1 MSSGGAHQRR
11 RRMSIAVGLLTIAAL
26 VPCAATAASATAS
39 PSPALYRTQ
48 RLCEARRPGAASCE
62 GVRLVAK
69 SLSSANLRSD
79 AVRQARE
86 AAAGAS
92 PAVTNKTPPGGGLG
106 PAELHLAYALPD
118 QTFTGT
124 TQTIAV
130 IDAYNDPTAE
140 ADLGVY
146 DKYYGLP
153 ACTKGDG
160 CFNKLNQ
167 SGKTSPLPRTNG
179 EWAVEESLDVDMA
192 HAICQSCHVLL
203 VEANNEEFEPL
214 GTAVD
219 TAVRIGATEISNS
232 YAGVEEPD
240 VTAANAAYDHPG
252 VVITASSGD
261 CGYRDE
267 ACAGAAAANFP
278 AGSPDVIA
286 VGGTELS
293 GSGETW
299 TSTVW
304 EDGGSDCA
312 TQFSAQLWQ
321 QDVANFS
328 ETGCGSARASADV
341 AADADPWTGV
351 EVYDSTLAGNGDPT
365 GWIILGGTSASSPI
379 VASEF
384 GLAGGAHGAEYP
396 AATLYSNIGNA
407 SDLIDVVS
415 GHNGSCSKTI
425 CKAAAGYDGPTGV
438 GSPRGL
444 GAFARAGSPEETAL
458 PTVSGTDEQGQ
469 ALSVSHGTWTTS
481 PTSYAEQWL
490 ECSSAGT
497 SCVEIK
503 AATGSTYTLLAGDV
517 GKTIRVQEIAT
528 NGTASGSPA
537 VSAASAT
544 VISGVP
550 VISGFTPTTGQ
561 TGATVR
567 ITGTAFAGA
576 TKVRFDN
583 LSATFTVLSGTEIEA
598 TVPSGAA
605 AGKVSVTTA
614 VATASS
620 AAKFTPTFSLV
631 SFSPARAT
639 ANSNVLITGIGFT
652 ASTEV
657 FFDGTRAQATWIS
670 PTKIKAIVPAEAGS
684 GPITV
689 ENGLAP
695 AGVVSSAANLTVTT
709 K

>member
-11 RRMSIAVGLLTIAAL
+11 RPMRAAVALLSVAAL
-26 VPCAATAASATAS
+26 APAAATAASAAS
-39 PSPALYRTQ
+39 PPSPALYRAQ
-48 RLCEARRPGAASCE
+48 RLCEARRPGEASCE
-62 GVRLVAK
+62 GIRLLAK
-69 SLSSANLRSD
+69 SLTSADLRSD
-79 AVRQARE
+79 AARQTRE
-86 AAAGAS
+86 TAVGAS

-106 PAELHLAYALPD
+106 PEELHLAYALPD

-153 ACTKGDG
+153 ACTKGNG
-160 CFNKLNQ
+160 CFNKVNQ
-167 SGKTSPLPRTNG
+167 SGKASPLPSSNG

-219 TAVRIGATEISNS
+219 TAVRMGAAEISNS
-232 YAGVEEPD
+232 YAGVEESY
-240 VTAANAAYDHPG
+240 VTSANAAYDHPG

-267 ACAGAAAANFP
+267 ACGGGASNFP

-286 VGGTELS
+286 VGGTALS
-293 GSGETW
+293 GSGESW

-312 TQFSAQLWQ
+312 TVFTAQLWQ
-321 QDVANFS
+321 QDVAHFS
-328 ETGCGSARASADV
+328 ETGCGTARASADV

-351 EVYDSTLAGNGDPT
+351 EVYDSTPAGNGDPT

-384 GLAGGAHGAEYP
+384 GLAGGAHGVEYP

-407 SDLIDVVS
+407 TDLTDVVS
-415 GHNGSCSKTI
+415 GHNGSCTKTI
-425 CKAAAGYDGPTGV
+425 CKAASGYDGPTGV
-438 GSPRGL
+438 GSPHGL
-444 GAFARAGSPEETAL
+444 GAFATAGSPVESAL
-458 PTVSGTDEQGQ
+458 PTLSGTAEQGQ
-469 ALSVSHGTWTTS
+469 ALGVSHGTWTNS

-490 ECSSAGT
+490 ECSSSGT
-497 SCVEIK
+497 SCAEIK
-503 AATGSTYTLLAGDV
+503 GATGSSYTLLAGNV

-537 VSAASAT
+537 VSAASAA
-544 VISGVP
+544 VISDAP
-550 VISGFTPTTGQ
+550 VISSFTPTTGL
-561 TGATVR
+561 TGATVK
-567 ITGTAFAGA
+567 ITGTAFTGA

-583 LSATFTVLSGTEIEA
+583 LSATFAVRSSTEIEA
-598 TVPSGAA
+598 TVPNGTA

-614 VATASS
+614 VATGSS

-631 SFSPARAT
+631 SFSPQRAT
-639 ANSNVLITGIGFT
+639 ANSTVLITGVGFT
-652 ASTEV
+652 KSAEV
-657 FFDGTRAQATWIS
+657 FFDGTRAEATWAS
-670 PTKIKAIVPAEAGS
+670 PTKLKAIVPSEAGS

-695 AGVVSSAANLTVTT
+695 SGVVASDASFTVTT
-709 K
+709 E